1 MSRPRFEASAICV
14 VDAYHVSRTALILT
28 KELTMKRFTSFKH
41 AVFATLLL
49 STTLTA
55 FASGGG
61 SAAPR
66 DYPFQNANSSAGQRT
81 TSTASGAAVLPAGV
95 TGSTATAQEAP
106 AATHSTSTS
115 KSRAQ
120 VREEL
125 VEAQRMGLIPSGKTD
140 YPPSPQTIAR
150 NQVRFQQAAPF
161 WRAHGDLP
169 SQGQLASDADP
180 SK

>member
-1 MSRPRFEASAICV
+1 MRI
-14 VDAYHVSRTALILT
+14 AYYALRIFLS
-28 KELTMKRFTSFKH
+28 KELTMKRFTSLKH

-66 DYPFQNANSSAGQRT
+66 DYPLQNAYSRAGQRT
-81 TSTASGAAVLPAGV
+81 ASTASVAA
-95 TGSTATAQEAP
+95 AQETP
-106 AATHSTSTS
+106 DATRGASAE

-125 VEAQRMGLIPSGKTD
+125 VEAQRMGLVPSGKTD

-169 SQGQLASDADP
+169 TPGQWASDADL

>member
-1 MSRPRFEASAICV
+1 
-14 VDAYHVSRTALILT
+14 
-28 KELTMKRFTSFKH
+28 MKRFTSLKH

-55 FASGGG
+55 FANGGG

-66 DYPFQNANSSAGQRT
+66 DYPFQNAHSSAGQRT
-81 TSTASGAAVLPAGV
+81 ASTASGAAVRPAGA

-106 AATHSTSTS
+106 AATHSTSTG

-125 VEAQRMGLIPSGKTD
+125 VDAQRMGLVPSGKTD
-140 YPPSPQTIAR
+140 YPPSAETIAR
-150 NQVRFQQAAPF
+150 NQARFQRVEPF
-161 WRAHGDLP
+161 WRAHGGLP
-169 SQGQLASDADP
+169 SPGQWASDTYL

>member
-1 MSRPRFEASAICV
+1 
-14 VDAYHVSRTALILT
+14 
-28 KELTMKRFTSFKH
+28 MKRSTSFKH

-49 STTLTA
+49 STTLSA

-66 DYPFQNANSSAGQRT
+66 DYPFQNAYSSAGQRMV
-81 TSTASGAAVLPAGV
+81 STASVAA
-95 TGSTATAQEAP
+95 AQEAP
-106 AATHSTSTS
+106 YATLGTSAE

-125 VEAQRMGLIPSGKTD
+125 VEAQRMGLVPSGKTD
-140 YPPSPQTIAR
+140 YPPSPQTISR

-169 SQGQLASDADP
+169 TQGQWASDADL

>member
-1 MSRPRFEASAICV
+1 
-14 VDAYHVSRTALILT
+14 
-28 KELTMKRFTSFKH
+28 MKRFTSFKH

-55 FASGGG
+55 FANGGG

-66 DYPFQNANSSAGQRT
+66 EYPFQNAYSSAGQRMA
-81 TSTASGAAVLPAGV
+81 STASVAA
-95 TGSTATAQEAP
+95 AQEAP
-106 AATHSTSTS
+106 AATHSTSTE

-125 VEAQRMGLIPSGKTD
+125 VEAQRMGLVPSGKTD
-140 YPPSPQTIAR
+140 YPPSSQTIAR

-169 SQGQLASDADP
+169 TQGQWASDAVL

>member
-1 MSRPRFEASAICV
+1 
-14 VDAYHVSRTALILT
+14 
-28 KELTMKRFTSFKH
+28 MKRFTSCKH

-55 FASGGG
+55 FANAGG

-66 DYPFQNANSSAGQRT
+66 DYPFQNAYSIAGQHT
-81 TSTASGAAVLPAGV
+81 ASTASGAAVLPAGA

-106 AATHSTSTS
+106 AVTRSTSAE

-120 VREEL
+120 VRDEL
-125 VEAQRMGLIPSGKTD
+125 VEAQRMGFVPSGKTD
-140 YPPSPQTIAR
+140 YPPSAETIAR
-150 NQVRFQQAAPF
+150 NQARFQQVEPF

-169 SQGQLASDADP
+169 SQGQWASDTDL

>member
-1 MSRPRFEASAICV
+1 
-14 VDAYHVSRTALILT
+14 
-28 KELTMKRFTSFKH
+28 MKRFTSLKH

-66 DYPFQNANSSAGQRT
+66 DYPFQNAHSSAGQLT
-81 TSTASGAAVLPAGV
+81 ASTASATAILPASAM
-95 TGSTATAQEAP
+95 GSTASAQEAP
-106 AATHSTSTS
+106 AASRNTSTG

-125 VEAQRMGLIPSGKTD
+125 VEAQRMGLVPSGKTD
-140 YPPSPQTIAR
+140 YPPSADTIAR
-150 NQVRFQQAAPF
+150 NQARFQQVEPF
-161 WRAHGDLP
+161 WRAHGGLP
-169 SQGQLASDADP
+169 TQGQWASDADL

>member
-1 MSRPRFEASAICV
+1 
-14 VDAYHVSRTALILT
+14 
-28 KELTMKRFTSFKH
+28 MKRFTSFKH

-61 SAAPR
+61 SAGRAEGLPIPECALKR
-66 DYPFQNANSSAGQRT
+66 WSTHGIDGFRHGRSSRRRHGFHRHRAGGACSNSQHFDGQ
-81 TSTASGAAVLPAGV
+81 V
-95 TGSTATAQEAP
+95 TGTGARGISGS
-106 AATHSTSTS
+106 ATH
-115 KSRAQ
+115 
-120 VREEL
+120 
-125 VEAQRMGLIPSGKTD
+125 GPYPIIPSGKTD
-140 YPPSPQTIAR
+140 YPPSAETIAR

-169 SQGQLASDADP
+169 SQGQLASDTDL